1 MLFKKYLINFI
12 RKPNKI
18 WVDKGSQFYNRSMQS
33 WLQDNNIEMYSTQS
47 KGKSVVAEIFIRTF
61 KSKIYKHMTAV
72 SKKCIC

>member
-1 MLFKKYLINFI
+1 
-12 RKPNKI
+12 
-18 WVDKGSQFYNRSMQS
+18 MQS

-72 SKKCIC
+72 SKKCIW